1 MVLDTSALLAILFD
15 EPERREFTE
24 GIESAEQRLLSAAS
38 FVESSMILESRYGA
52 EGVRALDRLLLAAN
66 IQIVDVDI
74 AQARAAREAFR
85 QSEKTGTQPDSI
97 SGIASR
103 THSRN
108 VGQNHSC
115 SGRRLFAYGG
125 LVAVGSDSI
134 TASLSRTVADGRG
147 RSRTEAPGPRSVT
160 TARCLH
166 CRRMPSLSSPL
177 WSRDGLEALCVGAD
191 PGTP

>member
-85 QSEKTGTQPDSI
+85 QFGKDRHPAGLD

-108 VGQNHSC
+108 VGQNHFCSRAATFRIRMSC
-115 SGRRLFAYGG
+115 CRRQRFHNC
-125 LVAVGSDSI
+125 I
-134 TASLSRTVADGRG
+134 TFADGRG
-147 RSRTEAPGPRSVT
+147 RSRTEAPEP
-160 TARCLH
+160 
-166 CRRMPSLSSPL
+166 
-177 WSRDGLEALCVGAD
+177 ALCHHRAMSALS
-191 PGTP
+191 TNALAE